1 MDYHFVETNQAG
13 YYKDP
18 RSGGIINRNHHEL
31 QVYRFQRAAVDAKHK
46 LEDQV
51 SSLQN
56 ELTEIK
62 EILLQV
68 MNK

>member
-1 MDYHFVETNQAG
+1 MDQFVETNQAG

-18 RSGGIINRNHHEL
+18 RSGGVINRNMGEL
-31 QVYRFQRAAVDAKHK
+31 QTYRFQRAAVDAKHR

-51 SSLQN
+51 NSLHG
-56 ELTEIK
+56 ELTELRAM
-62 EILLQV
+62 LLQV